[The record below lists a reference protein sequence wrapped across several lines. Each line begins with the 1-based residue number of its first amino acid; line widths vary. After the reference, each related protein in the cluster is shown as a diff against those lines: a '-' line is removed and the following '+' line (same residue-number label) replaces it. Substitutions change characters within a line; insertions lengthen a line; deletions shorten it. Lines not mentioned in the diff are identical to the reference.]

1 MRVNVER
8 KKLSPCDTSTPL
20 AWIVFNINIYINFM
34 CKVIVFDEKIFDN
47 FYDIYL
53 KLVVVVLP
61 EWRLRIWMCLYTV
74 FGLLSRMRVDSC

>member
-1 MRVNVER
+1 
-8 KKLSPCDTSTPL
+8 
-20 AWIVFNINIYINFM
+20 M